1 MNYGQ
6 NVYKT
11 MCNYS
16 RWSGLK
22 MGSIESMLGKPKG
35 WLSRLPKRDNIT
47 LDEIME
53 LKKFVQLEKETIDDF
68 ISKIYFEDR
77 LLQYE
82 RTKIENQIA
91 ELQEQLHLVDSRL
104 LNEKGEI

>member
-6 NVYKT
+6 NIYKT

-22 MGSIESMLGKPKG
+22 MGEIERSLGKPKG

-47 LDEIME
+47 LNEILV
-53 LKKFVQLEKETIDDF
+53 LKSFVQLNKTTLDEF
-68 ISKIYFEDR
+68 INKVYFEDR
-77 LLQYE
+77 LLREE
-82 RTKIENQIA
+82 RIKLEKQIE
-91 ELQEQLHLVDSRL
+91 ELQERIKEVDGKMLCSD
-104 LNEKGEI
+104 EP